1 MQTQTINCICTL
13 HMLATDHA
21 HRPRAPE
28 YIQSEYIRAHAY
40 SAKRTLIRPSSRT
53 LGGAHTCKRTTFSC
67 MHMDRGV
74 SACALQL
81 CHLCRHLPVLT
92 YPKSVVT
99 EIKSGG
105 DRDFFGH

>member
-67 MHMDRGV
+67 MHMEGCERV
-74 SACALQL
+74 RTPALPS
-81 CHLCRHLPVLT
+81 LPPPTGAYL
-92 YPKSVVT
+92 PQ
-99 EIKSGG
+99 ICC
-105 DRDFFGH
+105 DRDQIWG